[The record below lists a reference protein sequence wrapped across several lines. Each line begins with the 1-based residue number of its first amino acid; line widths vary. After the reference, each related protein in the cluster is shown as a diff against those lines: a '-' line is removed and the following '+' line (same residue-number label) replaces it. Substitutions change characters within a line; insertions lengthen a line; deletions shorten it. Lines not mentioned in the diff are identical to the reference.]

1 MKSTLKLLL
10 ITLLGVV
17 FLSACNKDDE
27 PKEPQKSNLQKYV
40 TVKRGVDTALNSAA
54 TSCTISFSKNGN
66 WKVYM
71 GTDPG
76 NIDMTTVVGES
87 TGDSVVIA
95 NLDPY
100 KRYYFEVV
108 LNGTEK
114 ATVSSRQV
122 AIVGQPNFR
131 DLGGFINKDGKS
143 VKWGILF
150 RAGELSRLTDNDK
163 MLMTGMGL
171 DMVID
176 FRYDEEINENPDI
189 IPEGIEYLNIPVDE
203 GSYSRAQMTQWL
215 ISSDSAAFD
224 TLLIHANKAFAIE
237 AQPKFYEF
245 MSKLNDGKK
254 IVFHCTA
261 GKDRTGFAT
270 ALILSALD
278 VDRQTIMEDY
288 LSSNYY
294 NEVMIQKTIDYVNSM
309 GLNGEI
315 LLPVLIVKESYLE
328 EAFDIIDNKYGGM
341 DNYLNMLGV
350 DKEKLKS
357 LYLE

>member
-1 MKSTLKLLL
+1 MKNVLSLIILSLLAV
-10 ITLLGVV
+10 T
-17 FLSACNKDDE
+17 FLPSCNKDDKTGE
-27 PKEPQKSNLQKYV
+27 PRKSNLQKYV
-40 TVKRGVDTALNSAA
+40 TVKRGVDTTNHSAS
-54 TSCTISFSKNGN
+54 TKCTVSFSKDGS
-66 WKVYM
+66 WKIYM
-71 GTDPG
+71 GTDPE
-76 NIDMTTVVGES
+76 NIDMTTEVAES
-87 TGDSVVIA
+87 DGDSVIITG
-95 NLDPY
+95 LDTH
-100 KRYYFEVV
+100 KRYYFEIV

-114 ATVSSRQV
+114 STVSSREV
-122 AIVGQPNFR
+122 AIEGQPNFR
-131 DLGGFINKDGKS
+131 DLGGFVNKDGKS

-150 RAGELSRLTDNDK
+150 RAGELSRITENDK
-163 MLMTGMGL
+163 MLLQGMGL
-171 DMVID
+171 HMVID

-189 IPEGIEYLNIPVDE
+189 LPGGIEYLNIPVDE

-215 ISSDSAAFD
+215 ISNDSAAFD
-224 TLLIHANKAFAIE
+224 TLLIHANKAFVND
-237 AQPKFYEF
+237 AQPKFSEF
-245 MSKLNDGKK
+245 MSKLNEGKK

-278 VDRQTIMEDY
+278 VDRQTIIEDY

-294 NEVMIQKTIDYVNSM
+294 NREMIQKTIDYVNSM

-328 EAFDIIDNKYGGM
+328 EAFHIIDNKYGGM
-341 DNYLNMLGV
+341 DNYLNLLGV